1 MEIKKRLIINDFNHV
16 HYVNLDRV
24 MQSFVNGCNQGTEL
38 VKAGGKYKQVAKRL
52 AARIAVVP
60 VKTKG
65 ELLGRIVGCSVSDT
79 STDIELTI
87 EVCERYQHLNF
98 DDWECKVQFYCQLLQ
113 SDNTEYSYY
122 YNVKK
127 LIGVYME
134 VPCIPD

>member
-65 ELLGRIVGCSVSDT
+65 ELLGRIVGCKVSDT